1 MTMPGQ
7 ESWLVR
13 HYEKLILTAVVAALL
28 GSVGYLLS
36 QLQRSRAT
44 LESLV
49 SESLPSQWKRAER
62 LAIDAYTGRWQK
74 VSRPM
79 QLPPFTNLLFVS
91 ELRVLC
97 VYEDC
102 RKPIP
107 FDADVCPFCGRRQ
120 PEIVR
125 PEEIDSDGDGLTDVY
140 EKKVGLNP
148 FDAADA
154 FADPDSDGFSN
165 IEEFQA
171 GTNPFDSK
179 DFPNPVAK
187 LRVVRIVNR
196 PFRMRFQ
203 GVQTLAN
210 GETRFLLNLRT
221 LERSYFVKI
230 GDVIDGYKV
239 VSYEPKI
246 RKTPAGKVDES
257 VLTLRKGDRIVPL
270 VKNMA
275 LTRYERVA
283 YLALL
288 TDASRFVVHVGDTI
302 TVRDRVYKIVD
313 IRRDG
318 VLLRD
323 MQSGAEIL
331 VTRIAESELQ
341 ELRKKLQ
348 GGGRSS
354 EG

>member
-1 MTMPGQ
+1 VSFTAHFEPSAHFQ
-7 ESWLVR
+7 YNRRVR
-13 HYEKLILTAVVAALL
+13 NRFDEL
-28 GSVGYLLS
+28 GI
-36 QLQRSRAT
+36 
-44 LESLV
+44 E
-49 SESLPSQWKRAER
+49 
-62 LAIDAYTGRWQK
+62 
-74 VSRPM
+74 
-79 QLPPFTNLLFVS
+79 
-91 ELRVLC
+91 
-97 VYEDC
+97 
-102 RKPIP
+102 IP
-107 FDADVCPFCGRRQ
+107 FPHQTIYFGEGKQGAAPPATVRVMERDDVEAGRRQ

-148 FDAADA
+148 FDASDA
-154 FADPDSDGFSN
+154 FADPDCDGFSN

-171 GTNPFDSK
+171 DTDPFDSK
-179 DFPNPVAK
+179 DFPNPVVK
-187 LRVVRIVNR
+187 LRVVRVVNR

-210 GETRFLLNLRT
+210 GEIRFLLNLRT

-239 VSYEPKI
+239 VGYEPKI

-257 VLTLRKGDRIVPL
+257 VLTLRKGDRLIPL
-270 VKNMA
+270 VKNLA

-302 TVRDRVYKIVD
+302 TVRDRIYKIID
-313 IRRDG
+313 ILGDG

-323 MQSGAEIL
+323 VQSDAEVL
-331 VTRIAESELQ
+331 VSRIAESELQ
-341 ELRKKLQ
+341 ELRDKLR
-348 GGGRSS
+348 GGGRSTQEEARS
-354 EG
+354 AAFSRRGRQR